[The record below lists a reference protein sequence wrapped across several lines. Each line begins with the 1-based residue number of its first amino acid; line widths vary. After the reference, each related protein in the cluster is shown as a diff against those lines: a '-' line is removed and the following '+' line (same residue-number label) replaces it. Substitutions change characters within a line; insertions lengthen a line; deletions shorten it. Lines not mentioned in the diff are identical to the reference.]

1 MEKIDDIIAT
11 LTPEERELHR
21 ELIEECKGREL
32 EVIQIG
38 KSMRENIEKLTQIS
52 LRLILD
58 LEKYRKLSI
67 ELKKHFQ
74 SVKNDTTEVSIANIP
89 EDKFYHA

>member
-1 MEKIDDIIAT
+1 MEKIDDIVAT

-32 EVIQIG
+32 EVMQIG

-52 LRLILD
+52 LRLLLD
-58 LEKYRKLSI
+58 FEKYRKLSI
-67 ELKKHFQ
+67 ELKKYFQ
-74 SVKNDTTEVSIANIP
+74 SVKNDTAEVSIAAIP
-89 EDKFYHA
+89 DDKFYHA

>member
-1 MEKIDDIIAT
+1 MEKIDDIVAT

-32 EVIQIG
+32 EVMQIG

-52 LRLILD
+52 LRLLLD
-58 LEKYRKLSI
+58 FEKYRKLST
-67 ELKKHFQ
+67 ELKKYFQ
-74 SVKNDTTEVSIANIP
+74 SVKNDTAEVSIASIP
-89 EDKFYHA
+89 DDKFYHA

>member
-1 MEKIDDIIAT
+1 MEKIDDIVAT

-32 EVIQIG
+32 EVMQIG

-52 LRLILD
+52 LRLLLD
-58 LEKYRKLSI
+58 FEKYRKISV
-67 ELKKHFQ
+67 ELKKYFQ
-74 SVKNDTTEVSIANIP
+74 SVKNDTAEVSIAAIP
-89 EDKFYHA
+89 DDKFYHA